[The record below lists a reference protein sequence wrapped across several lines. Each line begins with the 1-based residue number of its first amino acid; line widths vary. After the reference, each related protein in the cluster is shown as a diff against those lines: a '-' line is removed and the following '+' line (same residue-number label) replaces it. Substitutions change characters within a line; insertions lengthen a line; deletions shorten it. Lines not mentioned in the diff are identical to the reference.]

1 MFTFLGS
8 NPIENCLKPLK
19 LLRNPFKKEKDGK
32 KEFFKGTTKQLAKK
46 ETDKK
51 LSKQPLQGMS

>member
-19 LLRNPFKKEKDGK
+19 LLRNPFKKEKDGN
-32 KEFFKGTTKQLAKK
+32 KEFFKGTTK
-46 ETDKK
+46 K
-51 LSKQPLQGMS
+51 LTKN